1 MSGRG
6 VKAFMPF
13 YVSDYLADTMDLTLQ
28 EHGAYTLLLW
38 NLWAKDGA
46 ISADPAR
53 LARMLGVSIEEWES
67 LWPGISGYF
76 KEVDGCLTHT
86 RVTKELERAK
96 DLRRK
101 RAEYGKKGAESRWQ
115 KNGENDGKSHGKSH
129 SKSHSKSHGKGHGK
143 GHGKAMHLPMAKT
156 CQPPSPS
163 PSPSQPQP
171 EPEQK
176 PSRPKPPG
184 PDAAT
189 EGDPTPSSG
198 GEAGSVDDQVQAFV
212 ESWNDWAGRNGRP
225 RARLTRKLQGKV
237 RARIREGLSWEMI
250 APELDRLSDFALGK
264 TDKWNGVT
272 FYWLTDN
279 EENWCKLQA
288 GNYRRSPARGPD
300 GLEITDEYA
309 NAFPAANAN
318 DLDEEYADAF
328 PAE

>member
-46 ISADPAR
+46 ISADSAR

-115 KNGENDGKSHGKSH
+115 KNGENDGKSH
-129 SKSHSKSHGKGHGK
+129 SKSHSKSHGKSHS
-143 GHGKAMHLPMAKT
+143 KAMHLPMAKT

-163 PSPSQPQP
+163 QPQP

-176 PSRPKPPG
+176 PSRRNRR
-184 PDAAT
+184 DRMQRRRAT
-189 EGDPTPSSG
+189 PHP
-198 GEAGSVDDQVQAFV
+198 A
-212 ESWNDWAGRNGRP
+212 
-225 RARLTRKLQGKV
+225 
-237 RARIREGLSWEMI
+237 REGRLGLSMT
-250 APELDRLSDFALGK
+250 RS
-264 TDKWNGVT
+264 
-272 FYWLTDN
+272 
-279 EENWCKLQA
+279 
-288 GNYRRSPARGPD
+288 RRSWSPGTTGQGAMAGHEL
-300 GLEITDEYA
+300 G
-309 NAFPAANAN
+309 
-318 DLDEEYADAF
+318 
-328 PAE
+328 